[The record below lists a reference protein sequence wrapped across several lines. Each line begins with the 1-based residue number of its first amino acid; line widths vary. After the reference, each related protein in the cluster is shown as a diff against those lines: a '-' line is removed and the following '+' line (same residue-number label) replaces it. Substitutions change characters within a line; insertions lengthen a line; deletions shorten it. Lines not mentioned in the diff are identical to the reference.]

1 LTWLGNIASLAG
13 RWRVVIGG
21 VLFLLL
27 ILLLFPFKM
36 PIVPRWRLRVV
47 DDAGVLVRQIKVT
60 EHWQHYLVES
70 EGHEEVRQTDESGR
84 VDFPERSVRASI
96 VSRIIHRLTGFA
108 SQGMKAKTEPYASIV
123 VWGNRDYETVV
134 AVFEPEGQL
143 QSEVLVHRQ
152 R

>member
-1 LTWLGNIASLAG
+1 M
-13 RWRVVIGG
+13 
-21 VLFLLL
+21 LLL
-27 ILLLFPFKM
+27 FILLFFPFKM
-36 PIVPRWRLRVV
+36 AIAPRWRVRVV
-47 DDAGVLVRQIKVT
+47 DDVGVLVRQIKVT

-96 VSRIIHRLTGFA
+96 VSRIINRLTGFA
-108 SQGMKAKTEPYASIV
+108 SQGTKAKTEPYASIV

-134 AVFEPEGQL
+134 AVFEPERPL
-143 QSEVLVHRQ
+143 QSEVLVHRL